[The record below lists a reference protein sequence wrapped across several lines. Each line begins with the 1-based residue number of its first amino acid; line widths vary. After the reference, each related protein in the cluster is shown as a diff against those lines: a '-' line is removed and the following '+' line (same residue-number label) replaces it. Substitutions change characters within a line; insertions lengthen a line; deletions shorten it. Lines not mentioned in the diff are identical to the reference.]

1 MVGCAYCGSHSNPL
15 TREHLFPKGID
26 SLLLDGDERSHFF
39 LTRSP
44 DYFVEGEPTVRDV
57 CRVCNNGV
65 LSQLDA
71 YALGL
76 MRQCNRYLSE
86 GETIVL
92 HYDYDLL
99 LRWLLKMCFNS
110 ARVHDNNVD
119 MLRRARRY
127 ILGKSINPKRRAVFL
142 QLINSYVPTNFER
155 AALAEKGEQGEMLH
169 HEYFRCSLIMFP
181 TSVKGE
187 KVGRAITFKS
197 LMFNVLMVTPKT
209 SHAQFEQFCQD
220 FLCTSPFAVRILAQ
234 RNSVEASAKGFN
246 TLQALDGHF
255 AVQGHAYGEPWRR
268 FEERRSTRS

>member
-1 MVGCAYCGSHSNPL
+1 MAGCAYCGSHSNPL

-26 SLLLDGDERSHFF
+26 SLLLEGDERSHFF

-57 CRVCNNGV
+57 CRVCSNGV
-65 LSQLDA
+65 LSELDA

-76 MRQCNRYLSE
+76 LRQCNRYLSE

-119 MLRRARRY
+119 MLRRARGY
-127 ILGKSINPKRRAVFL
+127 ILGKSINPKRCAVFL
-142 QLINSYVPTNFER
+142 RLIHSYVPTNFER
-155 AALAEKGEQGEMLH
+155 AALAEKGEQAEMLH

-181 TSVKGE
+181 TSVRRKSWSRDYFQIYDVQCSNGYIE
-187 KVGRAITFKS
+187 NFPRGVRA
-197 LMFNVLMVTPKT
+197 VLP
-209 SHAQFEQFCQD
+209 
-220 FLCTSPFAVRILAQ
+220 
-234 RNSVEASAKGFN
+234 GFFV
-246 TLQALDGHF
+246 HF
-255 AVQGHAYGEPWRR
+255 TICSSYSRAAEFR
-268 FEERRSTRS
+268 

>member
-1 MVGCAYCGSHSNPL
+1 MAGCAYCGSHSHPL

-26 SLLLDGDERSHFF
+26 SLLLEGGKRGQFF

-44 DYFVEGEPTVRDV
+44 DYFVEGAPTVRDV
-57 CRVCNNGV
+57 CRVCNNGA
-65 LSQLDA
+65 LSKLDA

-76 MRQCNRYLSE
+76 LRQCNRYLSE

-110 ARVHDNNVD
+110 GESSRQPRRHVTS
-119 MLRRARRY
+119 RARLY
-127 ILGKSINPKRRAVFL
+127 LGKSIIPKRCAVFL
-142 QLINSYVPTNFER
+142 RLIHSYVPTNLER
-155 AALAEKGEQGEMLH
+155 AARAEKGEQAEMLH
-169 HEYFRCSLIMFP
+169 HEGFRCSLILFP

-197 LMFNVLMVTPKT
+197 LMFNVLMLTPKT
-209 SHAQFEQFCQD
+209 SHAQFGQFCQD
-220 FLCTSPFAVRILAQ
+220 FLCTSPFAVRMLAQ

-246 TLQALDGHF
+246 TLQALHGHF
-255 AVQGHAYGEPWRR
+255 ALQGHAHGEPWRK
-268 FEERRSTRS
+268 FEERRSARP